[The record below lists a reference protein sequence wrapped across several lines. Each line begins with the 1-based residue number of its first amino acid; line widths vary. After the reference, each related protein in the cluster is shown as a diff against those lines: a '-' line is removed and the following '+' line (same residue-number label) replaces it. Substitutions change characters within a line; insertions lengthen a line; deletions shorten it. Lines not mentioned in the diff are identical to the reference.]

1 MKIFIL
7 NPPYVK
13 DFCRSAR
20 WAAKS
25 RGRVQRHPDYLLTLA
40 GLLLQKG
47 HEVKFVDGPVLDLNR
62 EIIKKYLKDFTP
74 DLVVIHTT
82 TPSIYNDLEYAKNAK
97 EISDSI
103 ITIAVGPHVSA
114 LPKDTFEIAQNRF
127 NNSLDAIAIGEYDF
141 SIAELSDNP
150 SNINN
155 ISGIATIIDGKLN
168 YKKAPLCDVNLLP
181 EPAWNLI
188 KPENYYDAGKRFPF
202 LTLIN
207 ARGCVGNCSF
217 CCYHNV
223 ISPGKLRQRNVDL
236 VISEMEHDLSLFPQI
251 KEIMFETDTFAT
263 DSLYTENLC
272 KAIIKSRIHKKISWS
287 CNLRVDTKLELLPLM
302 KEAGCRMLMT
312 GFEFGTQE
320 ALNSIRKGTTLKQA
334 KQYAETA
341 NKLGFILH
349 GCFMIG
355 APGET
360 IESAKETIRF
370 AKSLPCDTVQFSGL
384 CPYPGTPLYD
394 WAVKNN
400 YLIAKDWTQWLNKD
414 FEQCTLLNYPQ
425 FSSKAIDYY
434 IDRGLKSF
442 YLRPLQILRMILN
455 MRRFSDVQ
463 RKLFG
468 FKSFLDYFKVKNNVG
483 K

>member
-40 GLLLQKG
+40 GVLLKNG
-47 HEVKFVDGPVLDLNR
+47 HEVKFTDGPIKNLSR
-62 EIIKKYLKDFTP
+62 EDIKKQIKDFMP
-74 DLVVIHTT
+74 EMVVIHTT
-82 TPSIYNDLEYAKNAK
+82 TPSIYNDLEYAKNVK
-97 EISDSI
+97 EISDNI

-114 LPKDTFEIAQNRF
+114 VPENTFEIAKRQY

-141 SIAELSDNP
+141 SIAELADNP
-150 SNINN
+150 SNLSN
-155 ISGIATIIDGKLN
+155 ILGIATINNGRLN
-168 YKKAPLCDVNLLP
+168 YKKAPLCNVDLLP
-181 EPAWNLI
+181 EPDWKLI
-188 KPENYYDAGKRFPF
+188 DPNDYYDAGKRFPF

-223 ISPGKLRQRNVDL
+223 ISPGKIRQRKEEL
-236 VISEMEHDLSLFPQI
+236 VISEIEHDLALFPQI
-251 KEIMFETDTFAT
+251 KEIMFETDTFAINY
-263 DSLYTENLC
+263 SYTEKIC
-272 KAIIKSRIHKKISWS
+272 KLIINSGLNKRISWS
-287 CNLRVDTKLELLPLM
+287 CNLRVDTNLDLLPLM

-320 ALNSIRKGTTLKQA
+320 ALNSVRKGTTLQQA
-334 KQYAETA
+334 KKYAETA

-370 AKSLPCDTVQFSGL
+370 AKSLPCDTIQFAGL

-400 YLIAKDWTQWLNKD
+400 YLIAKDWTEWLNKD
-414 FEQCTLLNYPQ
+414 FEQCTLLDYPQ
-425 FSSKAIDYY
+425 LSSKAIDYY

-442 YLRPLQILRMILN
+442 YLRPQQILRMIFN
-455 MRRFSDVQ
+455 MRSLSDFQ

-468 FKSFLDYFKVKNNVG
+468 FKNFLDYFKG

>member
-25 RGRVQRHPDYLLTLA
+25 RGRVQRHPDFLLILA
-40 GLLLQKG
+40 GLLIKRG
-47 HEVKFVDGPVLDLNR
+47 HEVKFTDGPTQNLTKEDIVKLIR
-62 EIIKKYLKDFTP
+62 DFKP
-74 DLVVIHTT
+74 DIVVIHTT
-82 TPSIYNDLEYAKNAK
+82 TPSIYNDLEYAKNIK
-97 EISDSI
+97 EISENI
-103 ITIAVGPHVSA
+103 ITVAVGPHVSA
-114 LPKDTFEIAQNRF
+114 VPENTFEISKTKF
-127 NNSLDAIAIGEYDF
+127 NNSLDAIVIGEYDF
-141 SIAELSDNP
+141 PIANLADNP
-150 SNINN
+150 SNINK
-155 ISGIATIIDGKLN
+155 ILGIATIINGKLN
-168 YKKAPLCDVNLLP
+168 YKIAPLCDVNLLQ
-181 EPAWNLI
+181 EPAWHLI
-188 KPENYYDAGKRFPF
+188 NPNDYHDAGKRFPF

-207 ARGCVGNCSF
+207 ARGCIGNCSF

-223 ISPGKLRQRNVDL
+223 VSPGKLRQKDVDL
-236 VISEMEHDLSLFPQI
+236 VITEMEHDLALFPQI

-263 DSLYTENLC
+263 DFNYTEKLC
-272 KAIIKSRIHKKISWS
+272 RSIIKSGINKKISWS
-287 CNLRVDTKLELLPLM
+287 CNLRVDTNLDLLPLM

-320 ALNSIRKGTTLKQA
+320 ALNSVRKGTTLKQA
-334 KQYAETA
+334 KKYAETA

-360 IESAKETIRF
+360 IESAKATISF

-400 YLIAKDWTQWLNKD
+400 YLIAKDWTEWLNKD
-414 FEQCTLLNYPQ
+414 YEQCTLLNYPQ
-425 FSSKAIDYY
+425 MSSKAIDYY

-442 YLRPLQILRMILN
+442 YLRPQQILRMLIN
-455 MRRFSDVQ
+455 IRSFSDIQ

-468 FKSFLDYFKVKNNVG
+468 FKNFLDYFKSK
-483 K
+483 

>member
-25 RGRVQRHPDYLLTLA
+25 RGRVQRHPDFLLILA
-40 GLLLQKG
+40 GLLIKHG
-47 HEVKFVDGPVLDLNR
+47 HEVKFTDGPTQNFIR
-62 EIIKKYLKDFTP
+62 ENIIKQVKDFKP
-74 DLVVIHTT
+74 DMVVIHTT
-82 TPSIYNDLEYAKNAK
+82 TPSIYNDLEYAQNTK
-97 EISDSI
+97 EISENI

-114 LPKDTFEIAQNRF
+114 VPENTFEISKTKF

-141 SIAELSDNP
+141 PIAELADNP
-150 SNINN
+150 TNINN
-155 ISGIATIIDGKLN
+155 ISGIATIINEKLN
-168 YKKAPLCDVNLLP
+168 YKKASPCDVNLLP
-181 EPAWNLI
+181 EPAWQLI
-188 KPENYYDAGKRFPF
+188 NPNDYHDAGKRFPF

-223 ISPGKLRQRNVDL
+223 ISPGKIRQRNIDL
-236 VISEMEHDLSLFPQI
+236 VIAEMEHDLALFPNI

-263 DSLYTENLC
+263 NYEYTENLC
-272 KAIIKSRIHKKISWS
+272 KSILKSGLNKKISWS
-287 CNLRVDTKLELLPLM
+287 CNLRVDTNLDLLPLM

-320 ALNSIRKGTTLKQA
+320 ALNSVRKGTTLIQA
-334 KQYAETA
+334 KKYAETA

-355 APGET
+355 APNET
-360 IESAKETIRF
+360 VESAKETIRF
-370 AKSLPCDTVQFSGL
+370 AKCLPCDTVQFSGL

-394 WAVKNN
+394 WAVKND
-400 YLIAKDWTQWLNKD
+400 YLTAKDWTEWLNKD
-414 FEQCTLLNYPQ
+414 YEQCTLLSYPQ

-442 YLRPLQILRMILN
+442 YLRPQQILRMLLN
-455 MRRFSDVQ
+455 IRSLSDIQ
-463 RKLFG
+463 RKFFG
-468 FKSFLDYFKVKNNVG
+468 LKSFLDYFKG
-483 K
+483 KQ